1 MAEAT
6 LVRGLSIAAT
16 ASPATTIY
24 DNTSGAALNKL
35 VLRLTQD
42 AGQTGFTFVNVYIRS
57 TAADT
62 VADTDLDCQAD
73 VPPNGR
79 VDIPIPTLANN
90 DQVCATA
97 ETANI
102 VNATLYEVNP

>member
-6 LVRGLSIAAT
+6 LARGVSIAAT
-16 ASPATTIY
+16 ATPATTIY
-24 DNTSGAALNKL
+24 NNNTGAAFSKL

-42 AGQTGFTFVNVYIRS
+42 AGQTGFTFANIYIRS
-57 TAADT
+57 NAANA

-79 VDIPIPTLANN
+79 VDIPIPRLANN
-90 DQVCATA
+90 DQILGTA

-102 VNATLYEVNP
+102 VNATVYEVNP